1 MTKMWEN
8 INGELIWIDKEMG
21 WEENERH
28 NLVGNDKVCSCGDV
42 RRHGDRLSAGGV
54 AVGVAGGM
62 IAAKVATRVGSW
74 LVWIVAII
82 LFAMIVL

>member
-8 INGELIWIDKEMG
+8 VNGELIWIDKEMG
-21 WEENERH
+21 YQENERR
-28 NLVGNDKVCSCGDV
+28 NSAGNGTVCSCGDV
-42 RRHGDRLSAGGV
+42 RRHGDRLTAGGV

-74 LVWIVAII
+74 LAWIAAII
-82 LFAMIVL
+82 LFAMIAL

>member
-1 MTKMWEN
+1 MWEN

-21 WEENERH
+21 WEEYERY
-28 NLVGNDKVCSCGDV
+28 NSVGNDKVCSCGNV
-42 RRHGDRLSAGGV
+42 RDHGHRLTAGGV
-54 AVGVAGGM
+54 ALGVAGGM
-62 IAAKVATRVGSW
+62 IAAKAASRVGSW

>member
-1 MTKMWEN
+1 MWEI
-8 INGELIWIDKEMG
+8 INGEYIWIDKEMG
-21 WEENERH
+21 WKENERH
-28 NLVGNDKVCSCGDV
+28 NFVGNDKICSCGDV

-62 IAAKVATRVGSW
+62 IAAKVASRIGSW
-74 LVWIVAII
+74 LLWIATII